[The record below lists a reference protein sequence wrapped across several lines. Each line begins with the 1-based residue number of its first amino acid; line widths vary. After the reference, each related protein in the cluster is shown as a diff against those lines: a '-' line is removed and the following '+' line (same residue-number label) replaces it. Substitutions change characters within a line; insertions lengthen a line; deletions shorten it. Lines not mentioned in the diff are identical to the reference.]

1 MDLLGIQIAGA
12 GPLANS
18 KIAAS
23 ERMMFKSPPR
33 PPDRQPFR
41 DTFPDVGSEHRNSDG
56 PKSACQFHWFA
67 PLGSQ
72 EFPVGLRIALKRCV
86 PVPRKEACAPFPAGW
101 PKPSY
106 PTKLH
111 FVGYVFGRIPHRE
124 RIDDGITGDPF

>member
-56 PKSACQFHWFA
+56 PKSAFQFR
-67 PLGSQ
+67 
-72 EFPVGLRIALKRCV
+72 EK
-86 PVPRKEACAPFPAGW
+86 K
-101 PKPSY
+101 
-106 PTKLH
+106 
-111 FVGYVFGRIPHRE
+111 RE
-124 RIDDGITGDPF
+124 RPFVWGGQNRHIPQYYILWDTCSVGSPTASASMTGLQEIPFDGAGRLSAEYLHVAFLRHHPLF